1 MTGSSAPLAAIR
13 IDRDSGID
21 ALLEDV
27 ARYWTGQG
35 LRVRGVI
42 QTRGVE
48 DPECHCADMD
58 LVSLTDGRVFRIS
71 QPLGHAS
78 RGCRLDPG
86 ALAEVSAVLA
96 ADLAEGCD
104 LLILNRF
111 GKGESDGRGFRD
123 LIFAALEQGIAVL
136 TCVRDA
142 YAADWSA
149 FGGGMTCDLPADRKA
164 VIAWTEGQLRPMVR
178 QAAE

>member
-1 MTGSSAPLAAIR
+1 MTAASAPLAAIR

-27 ARYWTGQG
+27 ARHWTGQG
-35 LRVRGVI
+35 RRVCGVV
-42 QTRGVE
+42 QTRGQE

-58 LVSLTDGRVFRIS
+58 LVSLTDGRTFRIS

-86 ALAEVSAVLA
+86 ALAGVSALLA
-96 ADLAEGCD
+96 ADLAAGCD

-123 LIFAALEQGIAVL
+123 LIFAALEHGIPVL
-136 TCVRDA
+136 TCVRDT
-142 YAADWSA
+142 YAADWAA
-149 FGGGMTCDLPADRKA
+149 FGGGMTCDLPADRDA
-164 VIAWTEGQLRPMVR
+164 VLGWTEGQIGGARH